1 MAKKV
6 KRTPKSKN
14 SRHEKDSGNLIA
26 FLLIIGFLVIFGL
39 LFYYFK
45 PYFFQNNEIVAFV
58 NGKDISLD
66 ELEWWYKISINPEKA
81 YLVSKKQFL
90 KNSLIPQEL
99 AMQKAKEKGIE
110 ATEEEVERLIGSFLI
125 DNGMTTQEF
134 EESLMAKGLAISD
147 ARKSFEVRA
156 IIFKLLGEE
165 NVTDLNSY
173 ANNLAEEADIKIFAE
188 NIDKLTLKD
197 FRETKDDICAKG
209 NPIIRIYTTSWCSSC
224 NSSIAVFNSL
234 IKDYADSNK
243 VTVLEWSLDTG
254 DNLVTAKMEN
264 GIPESEAEIF
274 KKYSPNSLVL
284 AIVAGCKYTR
294 IGSLNYAHAS
304 EFNAIMKNL
313 IGE

>member
-6 KRTPKSKN
+6 KRTPKSQN
-14 SRHEKDSGNLIA
+14 SRQKKDSGNLIA
-26 FLLIIGFLVIFGL
+26 FLLIIGFHVIFGL
-39 LFYYFK
+39 LFYHLK
-45 PYFFQNNEIVAFV
+45 PYFFQNNEVVASV

-110 ATEEEVERLIGSFLI
+110 ATEEEVEKLIGSFLI
-125 DNGMTTQEF
+125 DSGMTTQEF
-134 EESLMAKGLAISD
+134 EESLTAKGLAISD
-147 ARKSFEVRA
+147 ARKSFAVRVT
-156 IIFKLLGEE
+156 ILKLLKEE
-165 NVTDLNSY
+165 NVTDLNGYVDTLSK
-173 ANNLAEEADIKIFAE
+173 EADIKIFAE
-188 NIDKLTLKD
+188 NIDRLTLKE
-197 FRETKDDICAKG
+197 FQETKDDICAKG
-209 NPIIRIYTTSWCSSC
+209 RPIIRIYTTSWCSSC

-234 IKDYADSNK
+234 VKDYADSNK

-274 KKYSPNSLVL
+274 KKYSPNSLVPS
-284 AIVAGCKYTR
+284 IVAGCKYSR